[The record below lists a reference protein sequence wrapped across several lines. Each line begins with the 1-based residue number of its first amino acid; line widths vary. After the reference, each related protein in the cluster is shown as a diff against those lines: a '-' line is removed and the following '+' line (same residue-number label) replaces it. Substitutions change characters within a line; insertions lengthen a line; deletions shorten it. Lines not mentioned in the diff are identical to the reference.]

1 MKITITEKFFRV
13 IQSLPRKQREIYLE
27 VLLETYFDGTTTLRG
42 TNNSEEKIIA
52 KAMKDGLL
60 RRKNH
65 ENSVRARID
74 FVKARLDL
82 TEFCNETENNEDI
95 MKKENMTKREMTNSE
110 KANYNKYVYN
120 REEAKK
126 FQEQQD
132 EIKENFKT
140 KLSANGEQCL
150 TYNGKPV
157 VYYYMSQRYVVDIPK
172 LKALDESIFKKVARK
187 VITENLKVI

>member
-13 IQSLPRKQREIYLE
+13 IQNLPRKQREIYLD

-82 TEFCNETENNEDI
+82 TKFCNETENNEDI
-95 MKKENMTKREMTNSE
+95 MKKENMSKREMTNNE

-120 REEAKK
+120 REEVKK
-126 FQEQQD
+126 FQEHQD
-132 EIKENFKT
+132 EIKEYFKT
-140 KLSANGEQCL
+140 NLASNGEDCL

-157 VYYYMSQRYVVDIPK
+157 VYYYMSQRYVIDIPK